1 MNFSHYFNNRF
12 AGCRLIAEA
21 YDHCRLR
28 DVKIY
33 LIPGQVDCVGVCD
46 TVDRWIAPVAPDL
59 FTVDIQQ
66 VLRDIFAGKDVKL
79 PVRAPALIKQAR
91 RPLILEPPTSPPE
104 SEPAP
109 PKRRALI
116 TEPAVPSRRKLL
128 N

>member
-12 AGCRLIAEA
+12 SGCRLIAEA

-66 VLRDIFAGKDVKL
+66 VMRDIFAGNNIQL
-79 PVRAPALIKQAR
+79 PVRAPALVKRSRRAIISEDPPDPPELEKTPVKR
-91 RPLILEPPTSPPE
+91 RPLL
-104 SEPAP
+104 
-109 PKRRALI
+109 
-116 TEPAVPSRRKLL
+116 TEPAAPTRRKLL